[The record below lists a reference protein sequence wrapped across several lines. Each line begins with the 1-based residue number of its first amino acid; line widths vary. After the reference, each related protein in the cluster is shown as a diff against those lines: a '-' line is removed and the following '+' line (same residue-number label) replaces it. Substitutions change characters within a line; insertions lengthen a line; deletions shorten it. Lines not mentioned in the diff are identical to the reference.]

1 MAAKVPWFER
11 RFNFDFPVGW
21 YPDLI
26 ERLRGTPARLEEKLR
41 ALSPDVLTR
50 RERAT
55 TWSVQ
60 ENAGHLLDL
69 EAIHHGR
76 LEDFLKTD
84 WRDAGPTATLRS
96 ADLSNRKTHE
106 AIHNATPLA
115 AILSDFRRERTAFV
129 ERLERLDDEDFR
141 RTALHPRLQVP
152 MRLVDMLAFVAA
164 HDDYHLA
171 RMTEL
176 IRLFARPG

>member
-1 MAAKVPWFER
+1 MAVKVPWFER
-11 RFNFDFPVGW
+11 RFHFDFPVGW

-41 ALSPDVLTR
+41 VLSPEVLTR
-50 RERAT
+50 RERTT

-69 EAIHHGR
+69 EELHHGR

-84 WRDAGPTATLRS
+84 PRDASSTLTLGP
-96 ADLSNRKTHE
+96 ADQSNRKTHD
-106 AIHNATPLA
+106 ANHNATSLA
-115 AILSDFRRERTAFV
+115 AILSDFRHERTAFV
-129 ERLERLDDEDFR
+129 DRLERLDHEDFR
-141 RTALHPRLQVP
+141 RTALHPRLQMP